1 MSNTAFTH
9 EIQEDGTTAHRVV
22 LSLDSAEA
30 AALGEVAGAAVDL
43 SVIASDMVDERIST
57 NAEAIHIWAVRAT
70 LALSL
75 LEEGPDAE
83 E

>member
-9 EIQEDGTTAHRVV
+9 EIREDGTAAHRVV
-22 LSLDSAEA
+22 LTLDASEA
-30 AALGEVAGAAVDL
+30 AALGEVAGGAVDL
-43 SVIASDMVDERIST
+43 SVIAPDMLDDRVAA
-57 NAEAIHIWAVRAT
+57 NAEAIHAWAVRAT

-75 LEEGPDAE
+75 LEEPDAE